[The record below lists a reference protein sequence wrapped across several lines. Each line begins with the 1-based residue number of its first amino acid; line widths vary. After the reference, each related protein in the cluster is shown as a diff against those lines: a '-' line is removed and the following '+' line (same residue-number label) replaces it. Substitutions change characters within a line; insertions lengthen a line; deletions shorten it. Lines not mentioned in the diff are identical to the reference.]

1 MQAIDRLN
9 SRLEEAG
16 TITTVLLAGW
26 DAFDLIQQ
34 LAAQYAGLLS
44 SAYATWMW
52 VLAPACEGRDAL
64 GSAPS
69 MPPGP
74 AAGHPAPEPASEE
87 EAARILAGL
96 AATLSARLQALRTS
110 SAAPGDLQACIRA
123 ADVAGEI
130 RELLSP
136 HGT

>member
-16 TITTVLLAGW
+16 TITTILLAGW

-69 MPPGP
+69 MPPSS
-74 AAGHPAPEPASEE
+74 AAGHPDPEPASEE
-87 EAARILAGL
+87 EAARILADL
-96 AATLSARLQALRTS
+96 AATLSARLQAPRTS
-110 SAAPGDLQACIRA
+110 STAPGDLQACILA
-123 ADVAGEI
+123 TSAPIGPTMTA
-130 RELLSP
+130 
-136 HGT
+136 

>member
-16 TITTVLLAGW
+16 TITTILLAGW

-69 MPPGP
+69 MPPSP

-123 ADVAGEI
+123 AGCCRRD
-130 RELLSP
+130 P
-136 HGT
+136 

>member
-9 SRLEEAG
+9 SRLEEAS
-16 TITTVLLAGW
+16 TITTILLAGW

-69 MPPGP
+69 MPPSP